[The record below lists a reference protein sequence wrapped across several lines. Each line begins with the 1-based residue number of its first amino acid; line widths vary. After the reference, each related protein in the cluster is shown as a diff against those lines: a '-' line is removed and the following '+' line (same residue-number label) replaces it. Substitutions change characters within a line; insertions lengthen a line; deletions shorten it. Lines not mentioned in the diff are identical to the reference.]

1 MNLVKEKKRRTAK
14 APVGARAAR
23 GGKKWSPG
31 LKHGPTR
38 IFSIVCDEPWRAGEG
53 RCQLMAD
60 VEVMDWASPSVTCI
74 ARDCSPIRGASL
86 QSNAAP
92 SDGHLVLQSEPS
104 ANPLAR
110 LSFSPGST
118 SCISLRLGPSGE
130 INKLLLQ
137 PSAAPEVSTVLE
149 VLGGG
154 EQAGGGVHEACCLGA
169 CGLLVSG

>member
-60 VEVMDWASPSVTCI
+60 VEVMDWVSCL
-74 ARDCSPIRGASL
+74 CSMVLRPVER
-86 QSNAAP
+86 
-92 SDGHLVLQSEPS
+92 LV
-104 ANPLAR
+104 
-110 LSFSPGST
+110 FSPKE
-118 SCISLRLGPSGE
+118 R
-130 INKLLLQ
+130 
-137 PSAAPEVSTVLE
+137 
-149 VLGGG
+149 
-154 EQAGGGVHEACCLGA
+154 
-169 CGLLVSG
+169 